1 MKNSKALPSSSPHT
15 KAIET
20 IRQLSINWKSS
31 FVPRKDISLFTG
43 GLYSP
48 GYFGNLDSKGI
59 GVPDSFRIGRQVCYP
74 VDSLINWLLERL
86 DANQAICN

>member
-1 MKNSKALPSSSPHT
+1 MKNPDAPSSTTPHS
-15 KAIET
+15 KAIEV
-20 IRQLSINWKSS
+20 IQQLSTNWKFS

-59 GVPDSFRIGRQVCYP
+59 GVPEAFRIGRQVCYP
-74 VDSLINWLLERL
+74 VDSLINWLIQRLETG
-86 DANQAICN
+86 NSTIN